1 MASETPFSEIRVSC
15 CSPAVISAL
24 RSIVSSLLTIISLP
38 QSVPLFSTAQWRIFS
53 CTYSTLVSSANFS
66 ISGTTVVSVT
76 NVSEVIMQNPIIKTN
91 KMAFT
96 RFGFLILANKKLTLA
111 DIFGSKKSTN
121 GLSRNAKMPAMANG
135 NSTGVRRSSN
145 QPTP

>member
-1 MASETPFSEIRVSC
+1 M
-15 CSPAVISAL
+15 
-24 RSIVSSLLTIISLP
+24 
-38 QSVPLFSTAQWRIFS
+38 
-53 CTYSTLVSSANFS
+53 VSSANFS

-76 NVSEVIMQNPIIKTN
+76 NVSAVIMQNPIIKTN

-96 RFGFLILANKKLTLA
+96 RFGFRILANKKLTLV

-135 NSTGVRRSSN
+135 NSTGVRRSRS